1 MEYFLSGGGIERRVR
16 DYMKNQKMLPPKG
29 GGILCAVSGGADS
42 MCLLSLLRSIL
53 PPLEI
58 RLAAA
63 HFNHNLRG
71 NESLRDEIFVRS
83 FCAANSIELFTG
95 GGDIAA
101 LASANGLGIEEAAR
115 EARYAFLSDTA
126 KKNGFDYIATAH
138 NADDN
143 LETIIFNLARGTG
156 LRGLSGIPPVRDNIV
171 RPLLSVSRDDIEAY
185 VLENEIAYV
194 TDSSNLSDEYSRNR
208 IRHTV
213 IPLLK
218 EINHAAVDNAFRAS
232 RLLRGDDDF
241 IQSLAADFIASHGS
255 GGRLPAA
262 ALAALP
268 RPVAA
273 RVIRSMTGRN
283 LSEAHVSAVL
293 DLCTDGSP
301 SASRNLPGVRALRE
315 YEYIV
320 FGDKM
325 PGIIP
330 PGVISPGDNFSLYPG
345 GPRITCKIVRV
356 PPDIHSSLNI
366 FYFKPDSICGR
377 IFVRSRQSG
386 DSIKLQ
392 GRGLTKALHKLFI
405 EAKIPREKRELVP
418 VFCDGRGLLAVG
430 GFGISE
436 HAAAMPGENA
446 ILIEINEC

>member
-1 MEYFLSGGGIERRVR
+1 MENFPAGGIEHRVR
-16 DYMKNQKMLPPKG
+16 DYMKNQQMLPPEG

-42 MCLLSLLRSIL
+42 MSLLSLLRAIL
-53 PPLEI
+53 PPLGI

-63 HFNHNLRG
+63 HYNHRLRG
-71 NESLRDEIFVRS
+71 DESNRDDMFVRS
-83 FCAANSIELFTG
+83 FCVGNAIDFFVG
-95 GGDIAA
+95 GADVAA
-101 LASANGLGIEEAAR
+101 LAGANGLGIEEMAR
-115 EARYAFLSDTA
+115 EARYAFLSETA
-126 KKNGFDYIATAH
+126 QKNGLDRIATAH

-156 LRGLSGIPPVRDNIV
+156 LRGLAGIPPVRDNII
-171 RPLLSVSRDDIEAY
+171 RPLLPVSREEVEAY

-194 TDSSNLSDEYSRNR
+194 TDSSNLSDEYSRNK

-218 EINHAAVDNAFRAS
+218 EINPAAVGNAFRAAH
-232 RLLRGDDDF
+232 LIRGDDEYL
-241 IQSLAADFIASHGS
+241 QSLADEFISAHSS
-255 GGRLPAA
+255 GRRLPAA

-273 RVIRSMTGRN
+273 RVVRSMTERSLG
-283 LSEAHVSAVL
+283 ETHVSAVL
-293 DLCTDGSP
+293 GLCAEDSP
-301 SASRNLPGVRALRE
+301 SASCDLPGIRVSRE

-320 FGDKM
+320 FGGGGTGIIL
-325 PGIIP
+325 PGIIT
-330 PGVISPGDNFSLYPG
+330 PGDNFSLYTG

-377 IFVRSRQSG
+377 ISVRSRQSG
-386 DSIKLQ
+386 DSIKLR
-392 GRGLTKALHKLFI
+392 GRGVTKTLHKLFI
-405 EAKIPREKRELVP
+405 EAKIPREARGLVP
-418 VFCDGRGLLAVG
+418 VLSDERGLLAVG
-430 GFGISE
+430 GFGIAE

-446 ILIEINEC
+446 VLIEINEC